1 MIIGGRSMDKKATKS
16 FQMSQKE
23 YELLQQFVEA
33 RMENNQELLYE
44 ELEGYE
50 VPPRIQFSMLNKPAI
65 TLRADKFN
73 FNVACLRLFS
83 GISQVLPIIHQ
94 EKKKIGVVPCQEEE
108 SSSVCW
114 GRKKDDEKFVTR
126 DIRNAELMK
135 KVFDFMNWNEECRY
149 KVMGEIRMSSK
160 GLMLVFEL
168 EDALMYAPTVEE
180 VIDEETG
187 EIKEKKKSIQYYPD
201 KYKKRIGL
209 SYSDY
214 LRAREASRY
223 EDFSDYDEQPASS
236 SLFNNT
242 SGAGE
247 S

>member
-1 MIIGGRSMDKKATKS
+1 MDKQNTKS
-16 FQMSQKE
+16 FHMSQKE

-50 VPPRIQFSMLNKPAI
+50 VPPRIQFSMVNKPAI
-65 TLRADKFN
+65 TLKTDKFH
-73 FNVACLRLFS
+73 FNVACLRLFA
-83 GISQVLPIIHQ
+83 GISQVLPIVHQ
-94 EKKKIGVVPCQEEE
+94 GKKKIGVVPCKEEE
-108 SSSVCW
+108 ASSVCW
-114 GRKKDDEKFVTR
+114 GKKKDDGKLVVK

-135 KVFDFMNWNEECRY
+135 KVFDFMDWNEECRY

-168 EDALMYAPTVEE
+168 EDALMYVSSVEE

-214 LRAREASRY
+214 LQAREASKF
-223 EDFSDYDEQPASS
+223 EEFSDYSDQPMDN

-242 SGAGE
+242 AGDDA
-247 S
+247 